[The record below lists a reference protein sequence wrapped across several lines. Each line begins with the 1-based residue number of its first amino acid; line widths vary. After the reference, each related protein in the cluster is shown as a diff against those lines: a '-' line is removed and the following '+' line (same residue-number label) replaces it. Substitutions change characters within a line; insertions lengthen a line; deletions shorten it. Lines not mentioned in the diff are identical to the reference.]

1 MTCAHVVDV
10 ALRKEAGVES
20 VQVSLNKGLAIVRL
34 KPGNT
39 IAVPQLWQLL
49 HEKGYTPKATVVTV
63 RGELANAQGQ
73 LELNVSGTKDVLK
86 LVAYPKN
93 RDAYVEAASKLGQT
107 VTLQGVMEP
116 GKDLKATVPLQ
127 VSQIS

>member
-20 VQVSLNKGLAIVRL
+20 VQVSLSKGLAIVKL

-39 IAVPQLWQLL
+39 IALPQLWQLL
-49 HEKGYTPKATVVTV
+49 HEKGYTPKTTVVAV

-73 LELNVSGTKDVLK
+73 LELKVSGTKDVLK
-86 LVAYPKN
+86 LVAEPKN
-93 RDAYVEAASKLGQT
+93 RDAYAEAGRKLGQT
-107 VTLQGVMEP
+107 VTLHGVMEP
-116 GKDLKATVPLQ
+116 GKNLKATVPFQ
-127 VSQIS
+127 VSQVS